1 MEAPHRDE
9 APGRLLE
16 RMRMRLLDLSARNPL
31 LNYTHPR
38 ASSLRIVDEVP
49 SLVLEALIGSR
60 AFRFAPLR
68 APNAPAPVGEPA
80 PRAFVRRSKNGNNRP
95 NGASATAAEA
105 GTEAAASTET
115 SAAYTEAQ
123 GERERREAARAA
135 RLKRDEEIR
144 ALAVEL
150 GIDPSYD
157 LRAAPASEEGRH
169 GDWRLQ
175 TLLTPDE
182 LETRLQKMQASAVTA
197 IQESGA
203 NMLHLMFAFVEWSD
217 VPGEKTR
224 LAPLVLLPVNLS
236 RLTLDP
242 STHTYPYTVA
252 ASGEDWSTNVTLQEM
267 CRKSFGFVLPG
278 VEPEEDLEAYFA
290 RVEDVLRV
298 AAPGWSVRRRL
309 TLGLVSFGKILMWRD
324 LDPATW
330 PERHPLLSVP
340 LLRQVLGGDEPEGND
355 AAHDEMGAPRMT
367 EYNID
372 ALPADLRRVP
382 PIIVPADSSQHSVL
396 IDVQRGENLVV
407 QGPPGTGKS
416 QTITNMIADA
426 IAAGKKVLFVAEKKA
441 ALDVVARRLEDA
453 GLGPFCLP
461 LHSHTSN
468 KREFLDA
475 LKARI
480 DLHVADGGASVE
492 LTATESLLAEA
503 RKDLTGHSD
512 RLHRTYGSLGL
523 TAFDILWRARRL
535 GGEMPDG
542 VVAAL
547 RGMGIPNARMVTD
560 SEVAKHR
567 AALQAFAAAHA
578 SVGADVEAGG
588 THPWH
593 GMSRADLTFDDAEAL
608 ATLARRAREAL
619 TGAESARQALVSAVG
634 SVTWPDSPEG
644 LTPLLARVRTVAAP
658 DPHVPSAM
666 IEAIH
671 GRAGES
677 ATRAAVAA
685 ADAAR
690 NAWGEVEGPWAE
702 RGALGPDE
710 AKEFAA
716 RLGDAVRMLGD
727 QARVATLKDA
737 IALLSEV
744 VEHLATVQTM
754 ATTLAAKLGVTQ
766 PLSVGLALAL
776 IEVATSVAR
785 LPEDALALRGSALQA
800 PDAGERLAALAERSA
815 ELVRTRAMLDARF
828 IPEMRPPIKD
838 LQKIAGALAA
848 APSFMPGLT
857 SGDYRRAVAQYR
869 RMSSGRR
876 ADRATML
883 ADIESLIRYQTANDA
898 FIAEPSLRAFFGPM
912 GQPHDSPFAAAT
924 AVFEWARRATAL
936 FRGGGD
942 AGRALSDAI
951 WMAWTPA
958 WLETSELA
966 LTNAEARHAASVLAE
981 DLTAAAKFQPG
992 DIVLW
997 EALSF
1002 DSVEDQLHRWRDIAL
1017 GALRVAKSAKAADS
1031 DMIVSLSGRLDAL
1044 QRAWTSDA
1052 AVESHAETFR
1062 VLDIGLPAHGAAE
1075 RGDTL
1080 QSVRGALAY
1089 LSQFHERGLPRAL
1102 VEWLASGEPKARVA
1116 TLLQHVA
1123 TVTRAIETAETA
1135 EQAFVVAAGVDA
1147 RTWYGEWP
1155 KGAAFTLRVTRFER
1169 AIEGAGTLARY
1180 AARLRARAKVLAGP
1194 IPAACQLLESG
1205 TVPGEQL
1212 PAVYDYFL
1220 TRTLAEAVLRE
1231 RPELDQF
1238 SGSVHETR
1246 RAQFA
1251 MLDERYITLTR
1262 QVIARR
1268 ANAVPPVRGVGYG
1281 PVADLTEQSLIE
1293 HEIEKTRRH
1302 IPIREMFRRAGRAIQ
1317 ALKPCFMMGPQAVA
1331 QYLPPGLFHF
1341 DLVVM
1346 DEASQ
1351 MRPED
1356 ALGAVA
1362 RGAQL
1367 VVVGDPK
1374 QLGPTSFFD
1383 VVASDEEEI
1392 EEVAAALAAAAAQT
1406 EAPPSASVLERS
1418 ESILQAAARRY
1429 PLRMLRWHY
1438 RSRYPELIAFSN
1450 REFYGNGLVLFPH
1463 SGAEREG
1470 DGVNLRAV
1478 DGAVYGSSLNPR
1490 EAEVLV
1496 EAVRTHAAEHPERT
1510 LMVVTMNQP
1519 QRELV
1524 DTLVQNAEKD
1534 DPALAAFRE
1543 RHQGTLEP
1551 FAVKNLENVQGDER
1565 DVIFVGVTYGPD
1577 ESGKL
1582 AQNFGP
1588 INAMGGERRLNV
1600 LFTRAKF
1607 RLDVFCSFEPATLRV
1622 GESSPRGLCVLRDYL
1637 RFAEQKT
1644 VAAGQPTAREPQS
1657 DFEIEVSRALRAHG
1671 YEVHPQVGVAGYYLD
1686 LAVADPNRP
1695 GRYLLGIECDGAT
1708 YHSARSARDRDRLR
1722 QEVLQ
1727 MLGWQ
1732 IHRIWSIDWFRDP
1745 RGETARVVRRIEE
1758 TGSGIRDPDS
1768 GSRTPDPGPRI
1779 HTVNSREKNDR

>member
-9 APGRLLE
+9 APSRLLE

-49 SLVLEALIGSR
+49 ALVLDALIGSR

-68 APNAPAPVGEPA
+68 APNAPAPIGDPA
-80 PRAFVRRSKNGNNRP
+80 PRAFARRSRNGGNRPNGTP
-95 NGASATAAEA
+95 NGASAEGADAGAE
-105 GTEAAASTET
+105 TVS
-115 SAAYTEAQ
+115 
-123 GERERREAARAA
+123 ERERREAARAA

-144 ALAVEL
+144 ALAVQL

-157 LRAAPASEEGRH
+157 LRAAPASEEPRH

-182 LETRLQKMQASAVTA
+182 LETRLQKIQASAVTA

-203 NMLHLMFAFVEWSD
+203 NMLHLMFGFVEWAD
-217 VPGEKTR
+217 VPGDKTR

-242 STHTYPYTVA
+242 ATHTYPYTVA

-278 VEPEEDLEAYFA
+278 VEAEEDLEVYFG
-290 RVEDVLRV
+290 RVEEVLRV
-298 AAPGWSVRRRL
+298 AAPGWTLRRQL

-324 LDPATW
+324 LDPTTW

-340 LLRQVLGGDEPEGND
+340 LLRQVLGSEEPDD
-355 AAHDEMGAPRMT
+355 APHDEMGAPRTT

-372 ALPADLRRVP
+372 ALPAELRRAP

-416 QTITNMIADA
+416 QTITNLIADA
-426 IAAGKKVLFVAEKKA
+426 IAGGKKVLFVAEKKA
-441 ALDVVARRLEDA
+441 ALDVVARRLDDA

-461 LHSHTSN
+461 LHSHTTN

-480 DLHVADGGASVE
+480 DLHVSDAGASVE

-503 RKDLTGHSD
+503 RKDLTGHVE

-523 TAFDILWRARRL
+523 TAFDVLWRARRL
-535 GGEMPDG
+535 SGEMPDG

-547 RGMGIPNARMVTD
+547 RGTGIPNARMVTD

-567 AALQAFAAAHA
+567 ATLQAFAAAHA
-578 SVGADVEAGG
+578 AVAADFDAGG

-608 ATLARRAREAL
+608 VTLARRAREAL
-619 TGAESARQALVSAVG
+619 AGAEAARPSLVSAVG
-634 SVTWPDSPEG
+634 TVTWPDSPEG
-644 LTPLLARVRTVAAP
+644 LTPLLARVRSIVPP
-658 DPHVPSAM
+658 DVHVPSAT

-690 NAWGEVEGPWAE
+690 AAWSEVEGPWAA
-702 RGALGPDE
+702 RGALSPDE

-716 RLGDAVRMLGD
+716 RLSDVGRMLGD
-727 QARVATLKDA
+727 EARISTVRDA
-737 IALLSEV
+737 IVLLSEV
-744 VEHLATVQTM
+744 VEHLATVQTL

-776 IEVATSVAR
+776 VEVATSVAR

-800 PDAGERLAALAERSA
+800 PDAGERLAALAERSV
-815 ELVRTRAMLDARF
+815 ELVRTRALLDAKF
-828 IPEMRPPIKD
+828 IPEMRPPVKE

-848 APSFMPGLT
+848 APRFMPGLT
-857 SGDYRRAVAQYR
+857 SGEYRRAVAQYR

-883 ADIESLIRYQTANDA
+883 ADVESLIRFQTANDA
-898 FIAEPSLRAFFGPM
+898 FVADPSLRAFFGPM
-912 GQPHDSPFAAAT
+912 VQPHESPFAAAI

-997 EALSF
+997 ESLSF
-1002 DSVEDQLHRWRDIAL
+1002 DTVEDQLHRWRDIAL
-1017 GALRVAKSAKAADS
+1017 GALRVSTNAKAADTVT
-1031 DMIVSLSGRLDAL
+1031 ITSLASRLDAL

-1052 AVESHAETFR
+1052 AVESHAETLR
-1062 VLDIGLPAHGAAE
+1062 VLDIGLPAHGAAHS
-1075 RGDTL
+1075 DDAL

-1089 LSQFHERGLPRAL
+1089 LSQFHERGLPRTL
-1102 VEWLASGEPKARVA
+1102 VEWLASGEPKQRVA

-1123 TVTRAIETAETA
+1123 TVSRAIETAETA

-1155 KGAAFTLRVTRFER
+1155 KGAAFALRVARFDR

-1194 IPAACQLLESG
+1194 VPAACTLLESG
-1205 TVPGEQL
+1205 TVTGEQL
-1212 PAVYDYFL
+1212 PKVYDYL
-1220 TRTLAEAVLRE
+1220 LARTLAEAALRE

-1251 MLDERYITLTR
+1251 MLDERLITLTR

-1268 ANAVPPVRGVGYG
+1268 ASAVPPVRGVGYG
-1281 PVADLTEQSLIE
+1281 PVSDLTEQSLIE

-1383 VVASDEEEI
+1383 VVASDEDEVEEL
-1392 EEVAAALAAAAAQT
+1392 ASALAAAATQS

-1470 DGVNLRAV
+1470 DGINLRPV
-1478 DGAVYGSSLNPR
+1478 QGAVYGSSLNPR
-1490 EAEVLV
+1490 EADALV
-1496 EAVRTHAAEHPERT
+1496 EAVRRHAAEHPERT

-1524 DTLVQNAEKD
+1524 DALVQNAEKD
-1534 DPALAAFRE
+1534 DPALATFRE

-1582 AQNFGP
+1582 VQNFGP

-1607 RLDVFCSFEPATLRV
+1607 RLDVFCSFAPSMLRV

-1637 RFAEQKT
+1637 RFAEEKAL
-1644 VAAGQPTAREPQS
+1644 AAGRPVAREPES

-1671 YEVHPQVGVAGYYLD
+1671 YEVHPQVGVAGYFLD
-1686 LAVADPNRP
+1686 LAVVDPERP

-1727 MLGWQ
+1727 TLGWQ
-1732 IHRIWSIDWFRDP
+1732 IHRIWSVDWFRDP
-1745 RGETARVVRRIEE
+1745 RGETGRVVRRIRESGGPE
-1758 TGSGIRDPDS
+1758 VRGSVTTNDLGKHQPPEVVPDL
-1768 GSRTPDPGPRI
+1768 RTPG
-1779 HTVNSREKNDR
+1779 